1 MDREV
6 LVTVSG
12 LLFMAD
18 EEAERQDIEVIAPGQ
33 YYWKNGKHYI
43 TYDEMAENFTG
54 DGEHPQERADRDG
67 ADLHQGKRKRV
78 SLVDAVRQSGPGD
91 PRQRVGSDGR
101 KRRNPRECGVCLG
114 NQL

>member
-1 MDREV
+1 MCIRDRDREV

-43 TYDEMAENFTG
+43 TYDEMAENFTEPVHNLLKISPETVSIRKKG
-54 DGEHPQERADRDG
+54 LIETELTLSLIHIS
-67 ADLHQGKRKRV
+67 DLEAPCPAWESR
-78 SLVDAVRQSGPGD
+78 SSSA
-91 PRQRVGSDGR
+91 
-101 KRRNPRECGVCLG
+101 
-114 NQL
+114 